1 MSPKKKAN
9 TERISTFLPPEA
21 LSKLKDEANEKGIN
35 VSALIRMIV
44 LEHLAQKNNGIALP
58 TTVERNRYCRQEVS
72 RHKYH
77 TITGYFCQIE
87 ATYFDF
93 DGGIFM
99 PKFKEKRL

>member
-1 MSPKKKAN
+1 MHITCTYNVLVGGDQLSPKKKAN

-44 LEHLAQKNNGIALP
+44 LEHLAQKNKHKLSP
-58 TTVERNRYCRQEVS
+58 TKVQACVYHRQEVS

-77 TITGYFCQIE
+77 TIMGYFCQIE
-87 ATYFDF
+87 SN
-93 DGGIFM
+93 
-99 PKFKEKRL
+99 

>member
-44 LEHLAQKNNGIALP
+44 LEHLAQK
-58 TTVERNRYCRQEVS
+58 
-72 RHKYH
+72 K
-77 TITGYFCQIE
+77 
-87 ATYFDF
+87 
-93 DGGIFM
+93 
-99 PKFKEKRL
+99 